1 MAISYATCAG
11 LLLALTLAGCGNKP
25 DGTPYGVN
33 PAKDPDGKLKANSTP
48 SKPYGT
54 GTGMPKGAEMNA
66 VTSGARAGQPGQ
78 MTQGTTADVSS
89 Q

>member
-1 MAISYATCAG
+1 MSSLSFCAG
-11 LLLALTLAGCGNKP
+11 FSLLLLLTACGNKP

-33 PAKDPDGKLKANSTP
+33 PNKHPDGHLKATAAPANS
-48 SKPYGT
+48 YGT

-66 VTSGARAGQPGQ
+66 VTSGAKAGQPMQ
-78 MTQGTTADVSS
+78 QLP

>member
-1 MAISYATCAG
+1 MPVHPASSFCAG
-11 LLLALTLAGCGNKP
+11 VFLLLLTACGTKP

-33 PAKDPDGKLKANSTP
+33 PAKHPDGHLKAKNAPGNSYT
-48 SKPYGT
+48 T

-66 VTSGARAGQPGQ
+66 VTSGAKAGQPLPMQ
-78 MTQGTTADVSS
+78 SPTQQPA

>member
-1 MAISYATCAG
+1 MSTTSLCAG
-11 LLLALTLAGCGNKP
+11 FALLWLTACGTKP

-33 PAKDPDGKLKANSTP
+33 PAKRADGKLKGDSIPKNSYT
-48 SKPYGT
+48 T

-66 VTSGARAGQPGQ
+66 VTSGAKAGQPIQ
-78 MTQGTTADVSS
+78 MQPV

>member
-1 MAISYATCAG
+1 MSTSVFCAG
-11 LLLALTLAGCGNKP
+11 ISLLLLTACGTKP

-33 PAKDPDGKLKANSTP
+33 PAKHPDGHLTTTHSPTNSYT
-48 SKPYGT
+48 T

-66 VTSGARAGQPGQ
+66 VTAGARAGQPVQ
-78 MTQGTTADVSS
+78 TPTQQAA